1 MSEMSLSL
9 TGLKFF
15 AVASAI
21 GMILSPVY
29 EVQAFRKEGTG
40 ERHPLPYAMIA
51 LNSGLWCFYAILKND
66 WFPMMATNSIG
77 AFAGYI
83 YLSVFSYYSDPEK
96 CRYDAR
102 KYALGVLFS
111 EMMVAMALFMTTDQM
126 SSDEQCDYLGM
137 LATSIL
143 VMTFASPLIVIV
155 QVCRTRNSSAL
166 SRPLSVLG
174 FLCACAWTTYGKLID
189 DVYVWGPNGL
199 GIMLTAM
206 QLLVIVM
213 YPKRSPG
220 PSDGVSKLPQNGSKR
235 NSRRWGVLRASAHG
249 HDNGHHHHD
258 HAKKGFVLM
267 SLCRLWCCCFFNAF
281 ACLFCFCYSLLF
293 LGAGFHWFSFFF
305 CNGNMTRA
313 GQSCLPFSPKA
324 PMARRSARF
333 A

>member
-235 NSRRWGVLRASAHG
+235 NSRSRKEEMSGSKKKLE
-249 HDNGHHHHD
+249 NGGSSVSVEMAPLIH
-258 HAKKGFVLM
+258 
-267 SLCRLWCCCFFNAF
+267 
-281 ACLFCFCYSLLF
+281 
-293 LGAGFHWFSFFF
+293 
-305 CNGNMTRA
+305 RA
-313 GQSCLPFSPKA
+313 GSGMNTNKA
-324 PMARRSARF
+324 NITDDERARAQDLEDVDKT